1 MAFGQPTRS
10 QRKRLQTSLH
20 NDQPLRKKS
29 PADEFEALAQ
39 AALTGDCADSD
50 RDRADSYLRAAH
62 AIRLTEQPV
71 TTGVTELAEQ
81 VQRWAEIR
89 RILLSKP
96 QAVQLA
102 QGNEVTVLDCV
113 YRASLNTGEI
123 IQCGTFEP
131 WRKALS
137 RNKANDLIANWKAA
151 AQKMAK
157 SQQ

>member
-20 NDQPLRKKS
+20 NDQPRRKKS

-39 AALTGDCADSD
+39 AIVGGECSD
-50 RDRADSYLRAAH
+50 YDRGRADSYLRAAH

-71 TTGVTELAEQ
+71 TTGVTELAAQ

-89 RILLSKP
+89 RIQLSKP

-102 QGNEVTVLDCV
+102 QGNEVTVLDNV
-113 YRASLNTGEI
+113 YRANLNTGEI

-131 WRKALS
+131 WRKAIS
-137 RNKANDLIANWKAA
+137 RKQSSGLIERWKDAVQRKAD
-151 AQKMAK
+151 
-157 SQQ
+157 SH